1 MTFVRVNPLRG
12 FERMSRRMNEFMNEF
27 EKGASVEF
35 GGFNPKVDISEDDK
49 TIYVFVEIP
58 GINKD
63 NIKITINEDN
73 VLTIA
78 GEKKQCDSTNLTF
91 IRNERSFGEFTR
103 SFVLPENINKNDISA
118 KFENG
123 ILELSLTKV
132 EPPAPKEIQIDFK

>member
-12 FERMSRRMNEFMNEF
+12 FERMSRRMNEFVNEF

-35 GGFNPKVDISEDDK
+35 GGFNPKIDISEDDK
-49 TIYVFVEIP
+49 MIYVFVEIP

-73 VLTIA
+73 VLTIN
-78 GEKKQCDSTNLTF
+78 GEKKNIEESNRVF
-91 IRNERSFGEFTR
+91 IRSERCFGNFSR
-103 SFVLPENINKNDISA
+103 SIVLPENINKTNINA

-123 ILELSLTKV
+123 ILEMSLTKV
-132 EPPAPKEIQIDFK
+132 EPPTPKEINIDFK